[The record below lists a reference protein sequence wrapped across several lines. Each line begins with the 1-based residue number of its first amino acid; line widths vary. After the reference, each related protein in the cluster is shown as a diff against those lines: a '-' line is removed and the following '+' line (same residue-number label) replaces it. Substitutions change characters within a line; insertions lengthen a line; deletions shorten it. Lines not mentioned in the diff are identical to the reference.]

1 MSADTKTPLD
11 HVNDTLAQLK
21 EMRHY
26 SKNNVERLTAQ
37 WLLFDGELKK
47 LKQADQIEALMTR
60 QGELHD
66 ALEAEIAELEELTA
80 QLQPVPEEDASGTMH

>member
-1 MSADTKTPLD
+1 MSDEAAKTPLD
-11 HVNDTLAQLK
+11 RVNDTVNQLK

-26 SKNNVERLTAQ
+26 SSNNVEGLTAA

-47 LKQADQIEALMTR
+47 LGQAKMIEDLMTR

-66 ALEAEIAELEELTA
+66 ALEAAISGLEELAGT
-80 QLQPVPEEDASGTMH
+80 LKPPPEE

>member
-1 MSADTKTPLD
+1 MSDDHAKTPLD
-11 HVNDTLAQLK
+11 RVNDTVNQLK

-26 SKNNVERLTAQ
+26 SSNNVEGLTAA

-47 LKQADQIEALMTR
+47 LGQAKMIEDLMTR

-66 ALEAEIAELEELTA
+66 ALVSAISGLEELA
-80 QLQPVPEEDASGTMH
+80 GR